1 MDLAYDHIAE
11 ESLPKDEEGQ
21 SSKAAAETDSSINAD
36 FQAAYSAFSSSPWG
50 ARLGGFFGSVVKQVS
65 IDTIE
70 FHDICYSPSDTAVSG
85 RVCL

>member
-21 SSKAAAETDSSINAD
+21 PSESKPEAESSLNAD

-50 ARLGGFFGSVVKQVS
+50 ARLGGFFGSVVKQVRPHLS
-65 IDTIE
+65 VRT
-70 FHDICYSPSDTAVSG
+70 SNRG
-85 RVCL
+85 